1 MAEYHIFVVSDGT
14 GETATKMSKA
24 ALLQF
29 KPANTTFV
37 RHSNVRSVDMVREI
51 VRAAEREPALVI
63 HTFASRRLRQ
73 EMEQACQEFNV
84 ASLDLIGPLIEK
96 LAEFIETQPAET
108 PGLLHQV
115 DDDYFD
121 RIDALAFTVRHDDNR
136 SPEDLHEADIIL
148 VGVSRTSKTP
158 LGIYLGQEGWKVANI
173 PVVMGEE
180 LPRELFQVY
189 QSRIVGLMTTPERLA
204 EVRKARLSRLGS
216 LDSTYA
222 DMKRVAAELEYCR
235 KIFEQNADWLL
246 VDVAGKSVEET
257 AAEILDRL
265 FGKERRL

>member
-1 MAEYHIFVVSDGT
+1 M
-14 GETATKMSKA
+14 
-24 ALLQF
+24 
-29 KPANTTFV
+29 
-37 RHSNVRSVDMVREI
+37 
-51 VRAAEREPALVI
+51 
-63 HTFASRRLRQ
+63 
-73 EMEQACQEFNV
+73 
-84 ASLDLIGPLIEK
+84 
-96 LAEFIETQPAET
+96 
-108 PGLLHQV
+108 
-115 DDDYFD
+115 
-121 RIDALAFTVRHDDNR
+121 
-136 SPEDLHEADIIL
+136 
-148 VGVSRTSKTP
+148 
-158 LGIYLGQEGWKVANI
+158 
-173 PVVMGEE
+173 
-180 LPRELFQVY
+180 PRELFQVD